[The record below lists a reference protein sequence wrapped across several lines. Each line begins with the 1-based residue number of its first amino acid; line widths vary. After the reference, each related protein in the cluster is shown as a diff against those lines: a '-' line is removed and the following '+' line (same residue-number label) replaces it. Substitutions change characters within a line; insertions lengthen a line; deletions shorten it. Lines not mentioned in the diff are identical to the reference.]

1 MNSIPLAA
9 RFALFHG
16 AIFLALGVYLPFW
29 PVWLADR
36 GLSESQVG
44 LLLAAGLWVKVATGP
59 LFGYLADRRG
69 NRRGVL
75 IGLAVA
81 SVAVFAGFPLV
92 EGFAALLIAQLLWSG
107 VFNAQIPIGESHTV
121 ATVREQGLDYGRVRL
136 WGSLTFIAGTLLAGE
151 LLTGHDASLIHWL
164 VLAGLAATVPGAVAL
179 PRDRT
184 PSGPD
189 KAPESS
195 APESQGRTPR
205 ALLADPRFLL
215 FLLAAGLF
223 QGSHAVYYG
232 FSALHW
238 QAAGLSESA
247 VGWLWAAGVLAEVC
261 LFFVS
266 ARLFRHLPALGLLAL
281 AGLAGLVRW
290 TLFAETTDPTLL
302 LLGQILHA
310 GTFGAAHLGAMRFLS
325 AEAPHRL
332 AATAQAVYAAVSGGI
347 VMGLSLLLAGRLFEA
362 FAGQAFLAMA
372 GLSLAG
378 LAVLA
383 LAARA
388 KNRSKPLEA
397 AWTPRE
403 SRPDTLSNTETRA
416 GRPRMDVS

>member
-1 MNSIPLAA
+1 MNAIPLAA

-29 PVWLADR
+29 PMWLADR

-44 LLLAAGLWVKVATGP
+44 LLLAAGLWAKVATGP

-92 EGFAALLIAQLLWSG
+92 EGFAALLIAQFLWSG
-107 VFNAQIPIGESHTV
+107 AFNAQIPIGESHSL
-121 ATVREQGLDYGRVRL
+121 AAVREQGLDYGRVRL
-136 WGSLTFIAGTLLAGE
+136 WGSLTFVAGTLLAGE
-151 LLTGHDASLIHWL
+151 LLTGRDASLIHWL
-164 VLAGLAATVPGAVAL
+164 VLAGLTATVPGAVAL
-179 PRDRT
+179 PRDR
-184 PSGPD
+184 PPADPDNAPESG
-189 KAPESS
+189 APESS
-195 APESQGRTPR
+195 APGSSALGPNGRPPR
-205 ALLADPRFLL
+205 AALAHPRFLL

-238 QAAGLSESA
+238 QAAGLGESA
-247 VGWLWAAGVLAEVC
+247 VGRLWAAGVLAEVC
-261 LFFVS
+261 LFFAS
-266 ARLFRHLPALGLLAL
+266 ARLFRRLPALGLLAL

-325 AEAPHRL
+325 AEAPRRL
-332 AATAQAVYAAVSGGI
+332 AATAQAVHAAVSGGI

-388 KNRSKPLEA
+388 KNGNA
-397 AWTPRE
+397 
-403 SRPDTLSNTETRA
+403 LSNGKTGA
-416 GRPRMDVS
+416 GRPRKDVS